1 MNFWLKIFS
10 PLFLS
15 SFLHG
20 ATINEALDEVK
31 QSSSGFVLFDL
42 GISSEDLA
50 LFNSIDIQREWVYHQ
65 FGELEKIE
73 ESIVKFI
80 DEIGCNE
87 RGLALHIAS
96 RLKEITD
103 QVIQSSGKQTGW
115 ACLRSFTPTNRFDIP
130 RWHVDGPYYIP
141 NGPKD
146 LIFKVVVT
154 LVGPSTLFYPLSP
167 DLRKLSENAL
177 HNRPYMK
184 NFCKKENIVSP
195 NLGEGALFRAGR
207 YTALAALHSEPPI
220 HENRIFFSIVP
231 CSEEQLPDLKTR
243 VTGVYPKN
251 SSQ

>member
-1 MNFWLKIFS
+1 MKSWPKFFY
-10 PLFLS
+10 PLILS

-20 ATINEALDEVK
+20 ACINEAIDELK
-31 QSSSGFVLFDL
+31 QSSYGFVLFDL
-42 GISSEDLA
+42 GISSKDLE

-65 FGELEKIE
+65 FGEMEKIE

-80 DEIGCNE
+80 DEIGSNE
-87 RGLALHIAS
+87 KGLALQVAS

-103 QVIQSSGKQTGW
+103 EVIQSSGKQTGW
-115 ACLRSFTPTNRFDIP
+115 ACLRSFTPTNRFDVP

-141 NGPKD
+141 NEPKD

-154 LVGPSTLFYPLSP
+154 LVGPTTLFYPLSP
-167 DLRKLSENAL
+167 DLRKLSEKAV

-184 NFCKKENIVSP
+184 NFCKQENIVSP
-195 NLGEGALFRAGR
+195 NLGEGALLRSGQ
-207 YTALAALHSEPPI
+207 YTTVGALHSEPPI

-231 CSEEQLPDLKTR
+231 CTEVQLPGLKTR
-243 VTGVYPKN
+243 VTSVYPKN